1 MKKIKVIDLF
11 NKISN
16 GEMPKKII
24 YNSYMYEYEE
34 YDYFNKYIGY
44 LFDKYNVI
52 TILNDTL
59 TIIEDTPKE
68 DNKIEKIKDYSIMT
82 TMGLDGKLQKR
93 KISKTWKLE
102 EIVNKINEIIDKVN
116 GE

>member
-1 MKKIKVIDLF
+1 METIDYRTINEASVNDFYKMPYKIKCRGLIF
-11 NKISN
+11 
-16 GEMPKKII
+16 KKE
-24 YNSYMYEYEE
+24 YNWYYSKNYSLDDIAAY
-34 YDYFNKYIGY
+34 G
-44 LFDKYNVI
+44 
-52 TILNDTL
+52 DTCE
-59 TIIEDTPKE
+59 IIEWEEPEE

-93 KISKTWKLE
+93 KISKAWKLE